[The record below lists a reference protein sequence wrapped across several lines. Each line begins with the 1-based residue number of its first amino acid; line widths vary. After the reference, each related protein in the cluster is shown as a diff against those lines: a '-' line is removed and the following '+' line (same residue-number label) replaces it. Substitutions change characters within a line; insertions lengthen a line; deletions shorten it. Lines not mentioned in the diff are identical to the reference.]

1 MNEQDISPASEPR
14 ARALVPF
21 FVFAAFYL
29 GLSLWAHDFY
39 RVPIIIAFLVAS
51 AAALVFGRGRPL
63 AERVDRYAR
72 GMGETNIMLMCLIFI
87 LSGAFATV
95 AKGSGAVDSAV
106 ALAQAAIPSKLML
119 AGLFVVSNDRRH
131 KNLLLD

>member
-1 MNEQDISPASEPR
+1 MNEQNMPFPAPEPR

-51 AAALVFGRGRPL
+51 AVALVLGRERPL

-87 LSGAFATV
+87 LSGALRWR
-95 AKGSGAVDSAV
+95 K
-106 ALAQAAIPSKLML
+106 
-119 AGLFVVSNDRRH
+119 DRAPWIRR
-131 KNLLLD
+131 LRSRRRRFLRG